1 MSETVVKRGK
11 DIYVLMSEL
20 SESFSQTKSLLIGE
34 IALGDESGL
43 KTEYLERLI
52 ECQDIL
58 EKCIR
63 MLTRMMPTRTFFKAR
78 RVEKEMKQ
86 VLSDIMNTSRDMSSF
101 GSLIGS
107 IVKPDLDRLY
117 NLMDE
122 YSTL

>member
-52 ECQDIL
+52 ACQDIL

-63 MLTRMMPTRTFFKAR
+63 MLARMMPTRTFFKAR

>member
-63 MLTRMMPTRTFFKAR
+63 MLTRMMPTRTFFKAH